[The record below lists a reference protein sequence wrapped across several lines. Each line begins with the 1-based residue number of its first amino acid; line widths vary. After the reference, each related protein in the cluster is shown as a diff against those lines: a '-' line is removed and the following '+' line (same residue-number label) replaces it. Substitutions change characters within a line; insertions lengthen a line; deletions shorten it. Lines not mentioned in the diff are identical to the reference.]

1 MKKLYSPAKYRVV
14 LVSNGEYKKTLYRCN
29 TRETVFINY
38 HAIKDANKVFYPRK
52 YINTNSI
59 KPVKYQ
65 ICVTKITEEGDT
77 FRILRDDYGKL
88 YTEQPL
94 GDWTI
99 LTSDEYLIEET
110 FWIYGFNP
118 KSERPTITEIVKRL
132 MTGAHAKNMVKQVIV
147 VHNKLL
153 IYNEDQ
159 FDMVI
164 CKNLVD
170 AQRLH
175 HTLAKIAKK
184 QKIKSLLFMGT
195 ASPAMIGR
203 MYDLIQEK
211 TGWKIEKIR
220 RTSTRP

>member
-1 MKKLYSPAKYRVV
+1 MVYRVI
-14 LVSNGEYKKTLYRCN
+14 LISNGKYKKTLHKCK
-29 TRETVFINY
+29 TKETAFINY
-38 HAIKDANKVFYPRK
+38 HKLREENKVLYPK
-52 YINTNSI
+52 KFLNANGI
-59 KPVKYQ
+59 KKVKYE
-65 ICVTKITEEGDT
+65 ICVTKVTESTDT

-88 YTEQPL
+88 YTEKPL

-99 LTSDEYLIEET
+99 LASDEYQIEET
-110 FWIYGFNP
+110 FWLYGFDN
-118 KSERPTITEIVKRL
+118 KSERPTIKEVIKKL
-132 MTGAHAKNMVKQVIV
+132 MIGAHSKKMVKQIIV
-147 VHNKLL
+147 VYNKLI

-164 CKNLVD
+164 CKNLED

-195 ASPAMIGR
+195 ATPANVGR
-203 MYDLIQEK
+203 MYDIIHEE
-211 TGWKIEKIR
+211 TGWPYTKIR

>member
-1 MKKLYSPAKYRVV
+1 MVYRVI
-14 LVSNGEYKKTLYRCN
+14 LVANGKYKKTLHRCK
-29 TRETVFINY
+29 TIETAYNNFHQLKEN
-38 HAIKDANKVFYPRK
+38 NKVLYPRK
-52 YINTNSI
+52 FINTNGI
-59 KPVKYQ
+59 KRVKYE
-65 ICVTKITEEGDT
+65 ICISKITEDGDE

-88 YTEQPL
+88 YTEAPL

-99 LTSDEYLIEET
+99 ITSDTYQVEET

-118 KSERPTITEIVKRL
+118 KADRPNIREVVKRL
-132 MTGAHAKNMVKQVIV
+132 MVGAHAKRMVKQVIV

-159 FDMVI
+159 FDMVV
-164 CKNLVD
+164 CKNLED

-184 QKIKSLLFMGT
+184 QKIKSVLFMGT
-195 ASPAMIGR
+195 AGAAMIGR
-203 MYDLIQEK
+203 MYDIIHDE
-211 TGWKIEKIR
+211 TGWPYTKIR